1 MIRKNAVSSLL
12 ILLALF
18 PVSFAQTPSSIS
30 NVDSAAATVL
40 DVDTREAIE
49 RVEVAVK
56 DAFGKESKGALLVTT
71 FRPQGTGP
79 FPLVIIN
86 HGRSTNTRATYG
98 RQRFEGAARYFVRK
112 GFAVAVP
119 LRFGYGEL
127 AELGD
132 PEDNMSCSGP
142 RYQPAGEAAAQ
153 QVVAVAKHM
162 QLQSDI
168 DAKRLVVIG
177 QSLGGFTSVATT
189 TLRPA
194 GLVAA
199 INFAGGHGGNPRER
213 PGEPCQ
219 AFMLERLF
227 GQWGAKSKTP
237 MLWVYTEND
246 KYFSAKNSRLWHE
259 SFVKNGGQAEL
270 VMMPAFGDDGHGLF
284 MRGLDLWQPVVD
296 EFLTKYGFTTPG
308 RMTAPAATGFAK
320 IDDAQAVPIRPQAR
334 SNEYPKFLTHQGSRA
349 LAIGADGRFG
359 WATGDDAMSRALA
372 FCQRRMTQPCRLYA
386 VNNDVV
392 WTP

>member
-1 MIRKNAVSSLL
+1 MTIQRTAAFLL
-12 ILLALF
+12 LVALAAA
-18 PVSFAQTPSSIS
+18 SFAQAPASSS
-30 NVDSAAATVL
+30 NVDSSASTAL
-40 DVDTREAIE
+40 DVDTREAVE
-49 RVEVAVK
+49 RVEVSVK

-71 FRPQGTGP
+71 FRPQGAGP

-86 HGRSTNTRATYG
+86 HGRSTDTRTTYG

-127 AELGD
+127 AALGD
-132 PEDNMSCSGP
+132 PEDSMSCSNP

-162 QLQSDI
+162 QSQPDI

-177 QSLGGFTSVATT
+177 QSLGGFTTVAMT
-189 TLRPA
+189 TLQPA

-199 INFAGGHGGNPRER
+199 INFAGGHGGKPREQ

-219 AFMLERLF
+219 AFLLERLF
-227 GQWGAKSKTP
+227 GQWGAQSRTP

-246 KYFSAKNSRLWHE
+246 QYFSAKNTRLWHE

-270 VMMPAFGDDGHGLF
+270 VMVPPFGDDGHTLF
-284 MRGLDLWQPVVD
+284 VRGLDLWQPIVD
-296 EFLTKYGFTTPG
+296 AFLARHGFATPG
-308 RMTAPAATGFAK
+308 RIAPPAATGFAR
-320 IDDAQAVPIRPQAR
+320 IDDVQAVPIQPQAR
-334 SNEYPKFLTHQGSRA
+334 GTDYPKFLAYQGPRA
-349 LAIGADGRFG
+349 FAIGSGGRYG
-359 WATGDDAMSRALA
+359 WATGDDAMSRALG
-372 FCQRRMTQPCRLYA
+372 FCQRRTGQACRLYA

-392 WTP
+392 WAP

>member
-1 MIRKNAVSSLL
+1 MGMRITVSLVVGW
-12 ILLALF
+12 LALISI
-18 PVSFAQTPSSIS
+18 SFAQTPPSTSS
-30 NVDSAAATVL
+30 VDTAAPALL
-40 DVDTREAIE
+40 DVDIREKIE
-49 RVEVAVK
+49 RVEAAVK
-56 DAFGKESKGALLVTT
+56 DAFSKESKGALLVTT
-71 FRPQGTGP
+71 FRPQGAGP

-86 HGRSTNTRATYG
+86 HGRSSETRATYS

-132 PEDNMSCSGP
+132 PETNVSCSEP
-142 RYQPAGEAAAQ
+142 RYRPAGEAAAQ
-153 QVVAVAKHM
+153 QVLAVAKHM

-168 DAKRLVVIG
+168 DATRLVVIG
-177 QSLGGFTSVATT
+177 QSLGGFTTVATT
-189 TLRPA
+189 ALQPA

-199 INFAGGHGGNPRER
+199 INFAGGHGGNPREQ
-213 PGEPCQ
+213 PGEPCA

-246 KYFSAKNSRLWHE
+246 KYFSAKNARRWHE

-270 VMMPAFGDDGHGLF
+270 VMMPAFSDDGHNLF
-284 MRGLDLWQPVVD
+284 LRGLDLWQPVVD
-296 EFLTKYGFTTPG
+296 EFLAKHGFVVPG
-308 RMTAPAATGFAK
+308 RMTAPAATGFARL
-320 IDDAQAVPIRPQAR
+320 DDAQAVPIRPQAR
-334 SNEYPKFLTHQGSRA
+334 SNEYPKFLAQQGQRA
-349 LAIGADGRFG
+349 LAIGPDGRFG
-359 WATGDDAMSRALA
+359 WAFGDDAMSRALA
-372 FCQRRMTQPCRLYA
+372 FCQRRMVQPCRLYA

-392 WTP
+392 WKP